1 MRVFLNFKVLSQLN
15 FETMTFTK
23 INKSVLAFL
32 SLLLIVISTISSCK
46 KEDEGPDQAAIDDA
60 LIVQYVAD
68 HQLDGKYTIN
78 GLYYVIVEEGD
89 GNFPYSSAII
99 KVSYKGYF
107 LDGEVFDEGHLSA
120 TPLNGLILG
129 WQDGIRRIDRG
140 GRIKLVVPSRL
151 AYGDQASGN
160 VPANSVLVFD
170 VTLHDFE

>member
-1 MRVFLNFKVLSQLN
+1 
-15 FETMTFTK
+15 MTITK
-23 INKSVLAFL
+23 ISKSGLTVLIFVL
-32 SLLLIVISTISSCK
+32 TIIITISSCK
-46 KEDEGPDQAAIDDA
+46 KEDDGYDQAAIDDA
-60 LIVQYVAD
+60 LIEQYVAD
-68 HQLDGKYTIN
+68 QQLDGKYTVN
-78 GLYYVIVEEGD
+78 GLYYVIEENGD